1 MYEIIFYDTADGKC
15 PVQDFLD
22 SLEPKFLAK
31 TLRTIDLL
39 ETNGPL
45 LREPYSK
52 LLENGIFELRTKH
65 GSDINRVFYFF
76 IIGQKIILTNG
87 IIKKTMNGGT
97 VMSNYKDYKKKVLQN
112 PEIKSEYDALQP
124 EYDIIQAMIDA
135 RLQQNLTQK
144 DLSARTGITQA
155 DISRIENGT
164 RNPSLSMVKK
174 LAHGL
179 GMQLKLEFIQT
190 PAK

>member
-1 MYEIIFYDTADGKC
+1 MLLYEIIFYDTADGKC

-87 IIKKTMNGGT
+87 IIKKTAKT
-97 VMSNYKDYKKKVLQN
+97 PKSAIDLAKKYKTDYEWRHRNEPVSYTHLLY
-112 PEIKSEYDALQP
+112 IFLFICCLLF
-124 EYDIIQAMIDA
+124 IILPA
-135 RLQQNLTQK
+135 
-144 DLSARTGITQA
+144 
-155 DISRIENGT
+155 
-164 RNPSLSMVKK
+164 PSFAQVT
-174 LAHGL
+174 A
-179 GMQLKLEFIQT
+179 QT
-190 PAK
+190 PQLQTRASQMPPPSYPPRASGTSC

>member
-45 LREPYSK
+45 LRE
-52 LLENGIFELRTKH
+52 LRTKH

-87 IIKKTMNGGT
+87 IIKKTAKT
-97 VMSNYKDYKKKVLQN
+97 PKSAIDLAKKYKTDY
-112 PEIKSEYDALQP
+112 EW
-124 EYDIIQAMIDA
+124 
-135 RLQQNLTQK
+135 RH
-144 DLSARTGITQA
+144 
-155 DISRIENGT
+155 
-164 RNPSLSMVKK
+164 RNE
-174 LAHGL
+174 
-179 GMQLKLEFIQT
+179 QL
-190 PAK
+190 

>member
-1 MYEIIFYDTADGKC
+1 MISGSIWKNLQRKKIDILTICCLQHTIILTERGILLYEIIFYDTADGKC

-87 IIKKTMNGGT
+87 IIKKTAKT
-97 VMSNYKDYKKKVLQN
+97 PKSAIDLAKKYKTDY
-112 PEIKSEYDALQP
+112 EW
-124 EYDIIQAMIDA
+124 
-135 RLQQNLTQK
+135 RH
-144 DLSARTGITQA
+144 
-155 DISRIENGT
+155 
-164 RNPSLSMVKK
+164 RNE
-174 LAHGL
+174 
-179 GMQLKLEFIQT
+179 QL
-190 PAK
+190 

>member
-52 LLENGIFELRTKH
+52 PLENGILNFVPNMVL
-65 GSDINRVFYFF
+65 
-76 IIGQKIILTNG
+76 ILT
-87 IIKKTMNGGT
+87 
-97 VMSNYKDYKKKVLQN
+97 
-112 PEIKSEYDALQP
+112 EY
-124 EYDIIQAMIDA
+124 
-135 RLQQNLTQK
+135 
-144 DLSARTGITQA
+144 
-155 DISRIENGT
+155 
-164 RNPSLSMVKK
+164 
-174 LAHGL
+174 
-179 GMQLKLEFIQT
+179 FIFLL
-190 PAK
+190 

>member
-65 GSDINRVFYFF
+65 GSDINR
-76 IIGQKIILTNG
+76 GQKIILTNG
-87 IIKKTMNGGT
+87 IIKKTAKT
-97 VMSNYKDYKKKVLQN
+97 PKSAIDLAKKYKTDY
-112 PEIKSEYDALQP
+112 EW
-124 EYDIIQAMIDA
+124 
-135 RLQQNLTQK
+135 RH
-144 DLSARTGITQA
+144 
-155 DISRIENGT
+155 
-164 RNPSLSMVKK
+164 RNE
-174 LAHGL
+174 
-179 GMQLKLEFIQT
+179 QL
-190 PAK
+190 

>member
-52 LLENGIFELRTKH
+52 PLENGIFELRTKH

-87 IIKKTMNGGT
+87 IIKKTAKT
-97 VMSNYKDYKKKVLQN
+97 PKSAIDLAKKYKTDY
-112 PEIKSEYDALQP
+112 EW
-124 EYDIIQAMIDA
+124 
-135 RLQQNLTQK
+135 
-144 DLSARTGITQA
+144 
-155 DISRIENGT
+155 
-164 RNPSLSMVKK
+164 RNRNE
-174 LAHGL
+174 
-179 GMQLKLEFIQT
+179 QL
-190 PAK
+190 

>member
-52 LLENGIFELRTKH
+52 PLENGIFELRTKH

-87 IIKKTMNGGT
+87 IIKKTAKT
-97 VMSNYKDYKKKVLQN
+97 PKSAIDRAKKYKTDY
-112 PEIKSEYDALQP
+112 EW
-124 EYDIIQAMIDA
+124 
-135 RLQQNLTQK
+135 RH
-144 DLSARTGITQA
+144 
-155 DISRIENGT
+155 
-164 RNPSLSMVKK
+164 RNE
-174 LAHGL
+174 
-179 GMQLKLEFIQT
+179 QL
-190 PAK
+190 